1 MKYLDE
7 ILLFY
12 VDLLLYA
19 VEPAISGHPKCKDF
33 MAAYGR

>member
-12 VDLLLYA
+12 VDLLYA
-19 VEPAISGHPKCKDF
+19 VEPAISGHPKCKDL
-33 MAAYGR
+33 MAANGS